1 MARKSKKIQDA
12 PFSFK
17 AFLSHRYKSP
27 PDNLYFFNLFGEI
40 AEVQFEVDEGLSVVN
55 VTRLERM
62 IRDCDAFIGIYP
74 FPGTWKEAQDR
85 ANLLTASQYF
95 RLELDLAIRARKPA
109 IIFYDRL
116 YGNLFECP
124 ARITAREFDGHEIRS
139 PGGSP
144 RADVYRDAFRRFCEV
159 VRTAMGY
166 GVALAGNPKSTV
178 GLGLPGRKSSSRYVS
193 YTKEIEQIVSDNWD
207 GNIEWIRWPPVLD
220 RDAFILIQ
228 ELDWAIVDI
237 GREMAE
243 TGLPAYLHG
252 RFVPTMR
259 LKYAPAGTR
268 PSRFEQ
274 TIVAGS
280 KAGYAEDILAWHDKK
295 SLLQGVRQRI
305 RAIKAD
311 VKRISTAAEAKEYFQ
326 GAAKRKAPVFLSYAG
341 ANKDKGSALSTELK
355 RQFQKVFDYR
365 DGESIRAG
373 HEWLDEIFDQLS
385 SAAVGIS
392 LLSAGYMESENCLH
406 EARDLI
412 ANRDN
417 KSMKFLPIYLEGEKF
432 KTPSF
437 MRSTQYLTWTSDL
450 RVEDLVHKIIQLVQS
465 PS

>member
-1 MARKSKKIQDA
+1 MARKSNKSLA
-12 PFSFK
+12 EPFSFK

-27 PDNLYFFNLFGEI
+27 QDNLYFFNLFGEI

-74 FPGTWKEAQDR
+74 FPGNWKDAQDR
-85 ANLLTASQYF
+85 ANLLSASQYF

-124 ARITAREFDGHEIRS
+124 VRITARDFDGHEIRS

-144 RADVYRDAFRRFCEV
+144 RAEVYRDAFRKFCEV
-159 VRTAMGY
+159 VRTSMQY
-166 GVALAGNPKSTV
+166 GVAQAGNPKLTV
-178 GLGLPGRKSSSRYVS
+178 GLGIPTQKSGGS
-193 YTKEIEQIVSDNWD
+193 YLRFAEEIEQVVRDNWD
-207 GNIEWIRWPPVLD
+207 GKVEPILWPPILD

-237 GREMAE
+237 GRDMAE
-243 TGLPAYLHG
+243 TGLPGYLHG
-252 RFVPTMR
+252 RFVPMMR
-259 LKYAPAGTR
+259 LKHSPAASR

-274 TIVAGS
+274 MVVAGS
-280 KAGYAEDILAWHDKK
+280 KAGYAEDILAWRDKK
-295 SLLQGVRQRI
+295 SLLNGISQRI

-311 VKRISTAAEAKEYFQ
+311 VKRISTATEATEYFQ
-326 GAAKRKAPVFLSYAG
+326 GAAKRKAPVFLSYSG
-341 ANKDKGSALSTELK
+341 ADRDKGSALGTELK

-373 HEWLDEIFDQLS
+373 NEWLDEIFDQLS
-385 SAAVGIS
+385 AAAVGIS
-392 LLSAGYMESENCLH
+392 LLSAGYMKSENCLH
-406 EARDLI
+406 EARELV

-417 KSMKFLPIYLEGEKF
+417 KSMKFVPVYLEGEKV

-437 MRSTQYLTWTSDL
+437 MRSTQYLTWSGETS
-450 RVEDLVHKIIQLVQS
+450 VEDLVQKIIKLVE
-465 PS
+465 

>member
-1 MARKSKKIQDA
+1 MAKKSNKSGS

-27 PDNLYFFNLFGEI
+27 QDNLYFFNLFGEI

-85 ANLLTASQYF
+85 ANLLKASQYF
-95 RLELDLAIRARKPA
+95 RLELDLAIRSRKPA

-124 ARITAREFDGHEIRS
+124 ARFIARDFDVHEIRS

-144 RADVYRDAFRRFCEV
+144 RADVYRDAFRKFCEV
-159 VRTAMGY
+159 VRIAMGY
-166 GVALAGNPKSTV
+166 GVAQTGNPKLTV
-178 GLGLPGRKSSSRYVS
+178 GVGIPTQKSGGNYQRYAQQ
-193 YTKEIEQIVSDNWD
+193 IEAVVSDNWD
-207 GNIEWIRWPPVLD
+207 GRIQTISWPPLLD
-220 RDAFILIQ
+220 RDAFILMQ
-228 ELDWAIVDI
+228 ELDWAIVEI
-237 GREMAE
+237 GKDMAE

-252 RFVPTMR
+252 RFVPMMR
-259 LKYAPAGTR
+259 LKYAPTGTR

-274 TIVAGS
+274 MIVAGS
-280 KAGYAEDILAWHDKK
+280 KVGYAEDILAWRDKK
-295 SLLQGVRQRI
+295 SLLTGIEQRI

-311 VKRISTAAEAKEYFQ
+311 VKRISTTAEAIEYFQ
-326 GAAKRKAPVFLSYAG
+326 GAAKRKAPVFLSYSG
-341 ANKDKGSALSTELK
+341 ANKEKGSVLSTELN
-355 RQFQKVFDYR
+355 RHFQKVFDYR

-392 LLSAGYMESENCLH
+392 LLSAGYMKSENCLH
-406 EARDLI
+406 EARELI

-417 KSMKFLPIYLEGEKF
+417 KSMKFLPIYLRAKNSKHHRYAKHAIDGV
-432 KTPSF
+432 
-437 MRSTQYLTWTSDL
+437 D
-450 RVEDLVHKIIQLVQS
+450 KI
-465 PS
+465 